1 MENKMIFTPE
11 ENSFI
16 FEAEGKKLRV
26 SYEEHSGD
34 HESSMAFC
42 KDHGGGDETVEHWRL
57 ISKYRDAINE
67 ELKKLGKTLIEGWY
81 WVNELSWRY
90 DDCAFVVTTN
100 NGRVNNDY
108 RSNYNNARAVSA
120 FHFENFE
127 F

>member
-11 ENSFI
+11 DNSFI

-26 SYEEHSGD
+26 SYEEHSGN

-42 KDHGGGDETVEHWRL
+42 KEHGGGDETVENWRL
-57 ISKYRDAINE
+57 IAKYRDAINK
-67 ELKKLGKTLIEGWY
+67 ELEKLDKALIEGWY
-81 WVNELSWRY
+81 WANELSWRCDNCAVVVDTDFGNVY
-90 DDCAFVVTTN
+90 TANRDD
-100 NGRVNNDY
+100 NDH
-108 RSNYNNARAVSA
+108 ARAVSA